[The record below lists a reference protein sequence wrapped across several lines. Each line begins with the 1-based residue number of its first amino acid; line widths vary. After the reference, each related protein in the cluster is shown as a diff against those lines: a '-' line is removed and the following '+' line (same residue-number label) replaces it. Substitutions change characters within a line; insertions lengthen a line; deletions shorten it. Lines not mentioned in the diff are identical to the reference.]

1 MLKPIKAKDL
11 IPAVV
16 AICDLKK
23 NEVEDIV
30 NFYWREVRRS
40 LSSMKHTRV
49 HVTNLGD
56 FKVKHW
62 KLQEK
67 IDRLEKFEESNRQ
80 KGLQKITARFKT
92 AETLYDLKNVKKLL
106 DEEKQREEFIRL
118 HKKNSKNGNTGK
130 DNQTLEE

>member
-1 MLKPIKAKDL
+1 MKPIKAKEL
-11 IPAVV
+11 INDV
-16 AICDLKK
+16 AAAHKLKPG
-23 NEVEDIV
+23 EVEEIIG
-30 NFYWREVRRS
+30 FYWREIRKN
-40 LSSMKHTRV
+40 LSSMKHSRI

-92 AETLYDLKNVKKLL
+92 AETLYDLKNVKKLME
-106 DEEKQREEFIRL
+106 EEKQREDFIRL
-118 HKKNSKNGNTGK
+118 HKKNSKHGSTGK
-130 DNQTLEE
+130 DNPTLEK

>member
-1 MLKPIKAKDL
+1 MKPTKAKDL

-92 AETLYDLKNVKKLL
+92 AETLYDLRNVKKLL
-106 DEEKQREEFIRL
+106 DEEKQREEFVRL
-118 HKKNSKNGNTGK
+118 HKKNSKNGNTRK

>member
-1 MLKPIKAKDL
+1 MKPIKAKEL
-11 IPAVV
+11 IPLVSAV
-16 AICDLKK
+16 CELKTS
-23 NEVEDIV
+23 EVEEIV
-30 NFYWREVRRS
+30 GHYWREIRKN
-40 LSSMKHTRV
+40 LSSMKHSRI

-92 AETLYDLKNVKKLL
+92 AETLYDLRNVKKLME
-106 DEEKQREEFIRL
+106 EEKQREEFIRL
-118 HKKNSKNGNTGK
+118 HKKNSKHGNTGK
-130 DNQTLEE
+130 DNSTLEK

>member
-1 MLKPIKAKDL
+1 MKPIKAKEL
-11 IPAVV
+11 TSLVAAV
-16 AICDLKK
+16 CDLKS
-23 NEVEDIV
+23 NEVDEIV
-30 NFYWREVRRS
+30 GFYWREVRKN
-40 LSSMKHTRV
+40 LSSMKHSRI

-92 AETLYDLKNVKKLL
+92 AETLYDLRNVKKLME
-106 DEEKQREEFIRL
+106 EEKQREEFIRL
-118 HKKNSKNGNTGK
+118 HKKNSKHGSTGK
-130 DNQTLEE
+130 DNSTLEK

>member
-1 MLKPIKAKDL
+1 MKPTKAKDL

-16 AICDLKK
+16 ASCDLKK
-23 NEVEDIV
+23 NEVEDII

-40 LSSMKHTRV
+40 LSSMKHSRV

-92 AETLYDLKNVKKLL
+92 AETLYDLRNVKKLL
-106 DEEKQREEFIRL
+106 DEEKQREEFVRL
-118 HKKNSKNGNTGK
+118 HKKNSKNGNTRK

>member
-1 MLKPIKAKDL
+1 MKPIKAKDL